1 LRRALA
7 QLPACLWTKCHSF
20 VTLVWRRDMSGRGT
34 FWVGTSCV
42 GTAVGENLRVE
53 MLLPLLVAVTG

>member
-1 LRRALA
+1 
-7 QLPACLWTKCHSF
+7 
-20 VTLVWRRDMSGRGT
+20 MSGRGT